1 MLCKLKLKHYK
12 KHKCFSCVICTL
24 NDDPFMTMTMMMMSC
39 FVVWLTDERRLVLFS
54 AGIIVRGAHIR
65 ESPARQETC
74 V

>member
-1 MLCKLKLKHYK
+1 
-12 KHKCFSCVICTL
+12 
-24 NDDPFMTMTMMMMSC
+24 MTMTMMMMSC

-65 ESPARQETC
+65 ESPTRQETC